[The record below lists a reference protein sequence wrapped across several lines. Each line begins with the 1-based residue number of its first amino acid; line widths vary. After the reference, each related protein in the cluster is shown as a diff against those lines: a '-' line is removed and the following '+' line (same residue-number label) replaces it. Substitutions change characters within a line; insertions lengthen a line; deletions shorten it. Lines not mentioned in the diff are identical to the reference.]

1 MTATVTIAGGGLA
14 GFTAALRLAERGYG
28 VKLYERAGIL
38 GGNLASRPAAAGL
51 QLDVYPHMYLNWYR
65 NFWALLGDVSDA
77 DRTQLFRPLDGVKQL
92 AAGDYPRFTGLIDPY
107 KPWMVP
113 KNMFDGPEPPPDL
126 YLFFYASI
134 DLMAERLNPTL
145 LLDDVSV
152 NGFLHSRPYMT
163 ERAAELFDNFI
174 INVWG
179 VPSYLVSAAD
189 YRDFLTYSAADP
201 TPPFWLARGSAFTQ
215 VIEPLERAL
224 TAAGVAIVRHTEV
237 VGVSCSEGRVREI
250 ELRDASGEL
259 RGEAV
264 DELVLAVPPAALIRI
279 ARSGPRGRRLV
290 EAAPELAEISRL
302 RAQPVPILYL
312 FLKRRLHVPAEP
324 VGLAGSRFGLAFT
337 DISQT
342 WQGVPE
348 LAGRTVLALSA
359 SDPFGLPGT
368 GDEDDAMAMLRELS
382 GFLNVDAGG
391 GWGGSPEIDWEL
403 TRFASNHD
411 TQLFV
416 NETGSDVYRP
426 PTDCRELVNLSFAGD
441 FTDNRIGMTTIES
454 AVTSGLEVAQAIVAR
469 RGGRRVEITEPRALP
484 SALWLWLRYACMP
497 YAAGASVWSRL
508 TTLMRRPQR

>member
-1 MTATVTIAGGGLA
+1 VSASVTIAGGGLA
-14 GFTAALRLAERGYG
+14 GLTAALRLAERGYA
-28 VKLYERAGIL
+28 VKLYERAGVL
-38 GGNLASRPAAAGL
+38 GGDLASRPARPGL

-65 NFWALLGDVSDA
+65 NFWALLGDVTDA
-77 DRTQLFRPLDGVKQL
+77 GRGQLFRPLDGVKQL

-152 NGFLHSRPYMT
+152 NGFLNARPYMT
-163 ERAAELFDNFI
+163 ERTAELFDNFI

-224 TAAGVAIVRHTEV
+224 TAAGVEIVRQTEV
-237 VGVSCSEGRVREI
+237 VGASCSQGRVREI
-250 ELRDASGEL
+250 ELADGSI
-259 RGEAV
+259 EAV
-264 DELVLAVPPAALIRI
+264 DELILAVPPSALTRI
-279 ARSGPRGRRLV
+279 ARSGQRGERIV

-312 FLKRRLHVPAEP
+312 FLKRRLHVPPEP

-348 LAGRTVLALSA
+348 LVGRTVLALSA

-368 GDEDDAMAMLRELS
+368 GDADDAMAMLRDLS
-382 GFLNVDAGG
+382 RYLDVDAGD
-391 GWGGSPEIDWEL
+391 GWGASPDIDWEL
-403 TRFASNHD
+403 THYASNDD

-426 PTDCRELVNLSFAGD
+426 PTDCLELANLSLAGD

-454 AVTSGLEVAQAIVAR
+454 AVTSGLEAAQAIVAR
-469 RGGRRVEITEPRALP
+469 RGGDPVAIVEPRALP

-497 YAAGASVWSRL
+497 YAASASVWSRAASVL
-508 TTLMRRPQR
+508 RRQR

>member
-1 MTATVTIAGGGLA
+1 VSASVTIAGGGLA
-14 GFTAALRLAERGYG
+14 GLTAALRLAERGHR
-28 VKLYERAGIL
+28 VKLYERSGVL
-38 GGNLASRPAAAGL
+38 GGDLGSRPAGAGL

-65 NFWALLGDVSDA
+65 NFWALVGAA
-77 DRTQLFRPLDGVKQL
+77 DRGARFRPLDGVKQL

-113 KNMFDGPEPPPDL
+113 RNMFDGPEPPPDL

-134 DLMAERLNPTL
+134 DLLAERLNPTL

-179 VPSYLVSAAD
+179 VPSYLVAAGD
-189 YRDFLTYSAADP
+189 YQDFLAYSAADP
-201 TPPFWLARGSAFTQ
+201 TPPFWLARGSAFRQ
-215 VIEPLERAL
+215 VIEPLERMLAE
-224 TAAGVAIVRHTEV
+224 AGVEVVRHSEV
-237 VGVSCSEGRVREI
+237 VGASCAQGRVEEI
-250 ELRDASGEL
+250 ELRDG
-259 RGEAV
+259 RVEAV
-264 DELVLAVPPAALIRI
+264 DELVLAVPPTALTRI
-279 ARSGPRGRRLV
+279 VRSGARGARIV
-290 EAAPELAEISRL
+290 EAAPELAQVSRL

-312 FLKRRLHVPAEP
+312 FLRRRLHVPPEP
-324 VGLAGSRFGLAFT
+324 VGLAGSRYGLAFT

-348 LAGRTVLALSA
+348 FAGRTVLALSA

-368 GDEDDAMAMLRELS
+368 GDSDDAMAMLRELAR
-382 GFLNVDAGG
+382 FLRVDAGG
-391 GWGGSPEIDWEL
+391 GWGDSPDVDWEL
-403 TRFASNHD
+403 THYASNAD
-411 TQLFV
+411 AQLFL

-426 PTDCRELVNLSFAGD
+426 PTDCPQLPNLALAGD

-454 AVTSGLEVAQAIVAR
+454 AVTSGLEAAQSIVLR
-469 RGGRRVEITEPRALP
+469 RGGAAVEIVEPRALP

-497 YAAGASVWSRL
+497 YAASASVWSRVVTAL
-508 TTLMRRPQR
+508 RRQR